1 MPWISHEKNV
11 MDNCNEL
18 FVIFKYFIK
27 FSVNNFKPSSILMQN
42 TELQIADCRLQI
54 ADCRL
59 QIAEGQIQ
67 LLDRYIH

>member
-54 ADCRL
+54 A
-59 QIAEGQIQ
+59 EGQIQ

>member
-42 TELQIADCRLQI
+42 TELQIA
-54 ADCRL
+54 ACRL

>member
-11 MDNCNEL
+11 MDNSNEL

-54 ADCRL
+54 A
-59 QIAEGQIQ
+59 EGQIQ